1 MKWLILNFIG
11 ILISWPLQYLL
22 NAVFLY
28 FMNVDYVSMR
38 YHVLLSS
45 RLFFKPFIYMEVFF
59 HLVLFLAFS
68 KCKFLCK
75 YFCLGLFSLSLFYLL
90 QFSYTCIDTWSDTK
104 GRGWCL
110 PAVSCNCISCIMPN
124 FSHSSL
130 TLFLLWNI
138 YTYGKVYKIC
148 MYCQMNT

>member
-1 MKWLILNFIG
+1 M
-11 ILISWPLQYLL
+11 SWQLQYLL

-28 FMNVDYVSMR
+28 FMNVDYVCMR
-38 YHVLLSS
+38 HHFLLSS
-45 RLFFKPFIYMEVFF
+45 RLVFKPFIYMEVFF
-59 HLVLFLAFS
+59 FHLVLFLSFS
-68 KCKFLCK
+68 NCKFLFKC
-75 YFCLGLFSLSLFYLL
+75 FCLGLFWLSLFYLL
-90 QFSYTCIDTWSDTK
+90 QFSYTCIDTWSDTESK
-104 GRGWCL
+104 GWCL

-138 YTYGKVYKIC
+138 YTYRKVHKIY

>member
-1 MKWLILNFIG
+1 MQYSYILWMSIMSAWDIIFFYTLDWFLSLLFI
-11 ILISWPLQYLL
+11 WK
-22 NAVFLY
+22 
-28 FMNVDYVSMR
+28 
-38 YHVLLSS
+38 
-45 RLFFKPFIYMEVFF
+45 FFFF
-59 HLVLFLAFS
+59 HLVLFLSFS

-75 YFCLGLFSLSLFYLL
+75 CFCLGLFWLSLFYLL
-90 QFSYTCIDTWSDTK
+90 QFSYTCIDTWSDTESK
-104 GRGWCL
+104 GWCL

-138 YTYGKVYKIC
+138 YTYRKVHKIY